1 MVEVLAEEGT
11 VTLKGVVVVEE
22 RVSKRFLLL
31 RRPSRPRRT
40 VLMTGVSFVDR
51 VAV

>member
-1 MVEVLAEEGT
+1 MVEVLTEEGT
-11 VTLKGVVVVEE
+11 VTLKGVVVTEE

-40 VLMTGVSFVDR
+40 VLMTGVSFVER

>member
-1 MVEVLAEEGT
+1 MVEVLVEDETA
-11 VTLKGVVVVEE
+11 TLKGMVVVEE
-22 RVSKRFLLL
+22 KVSKRFLLL

-40 VLMTGVSFVDR
+40 VLITGVSFVDK